1 MTHITLSCAERYA
14 VRPFYVNGKPLLRDS
29 PFWGMTLN
37 QAGSMRFRWDETNET
52 RDKLLKEIVSG
63 RSTFRND
70 VPCEP
75 VPLELLHSKIV
86 YAVSSAADT
95 YGRQGDGIVTDRTSL
110 MPVVTAADCMP
121 IFFYEWECGVFGVV
135 HSGWKGTGIVTEAIA
150 VMRQIYGADVKYL
163 SAVLGPH
170 IRSCCYIV
178 DEERASYFEKNF
190 CGDCVREY
198 ETDGNEHANA
208 ERDETENGRTDTSC
222 GRFLG
227 VRSIFQNEGKAKR
240 YRLSLEK
247 ANLALLEAAGVRDEN
262 IAVCDDCTG
271 CDERFGSFRRETGG
285 DIQKSFTVQAAFC
298 GWIR

>member
-1 MTHITLSCAERYA
+1 MTHITLSCAERYV
-14 VRPFYVNGKPLLRDS
+14 VRPFYVNGKPLLRDA
-29 PFWGMTLN
+29 PFWGMTLK

-63 RSTFRND
+63 RSAFRND

-95 YGRQGDGIVTDRTSL
+95 YGRQGDGIVTDHTSL

-121 IFFYEWECGVFGVV
+121 IFFCERERGVFGVV

-163 SAVLGPH
+163 SVVLGPH

-178 DEERASYFEKNF
+178 DEERASYFKKNF
-190 CGDCVREY
+190 CGDCVCEY
-198 ETDGNEHANA
+198 ESGYAN
-208 ERDETENGRTDTSC
+208 
-222 GRFLG
+222 
-227 VRSIFQNEGKAKR
+227 VKR

-247 ANLALLEAAGVRDEN
+247 ANLSLLEASGVRDEN

-285 DIQKSFTVQAAFC
+285 DVQKPFTVQAAFC

>member
-1 MTHITLSCAERYA
+1 MTRITLACTEPY
-14 VRPFYVNGKPLLRDS
+14 VVLPFYANGKPLMRDA
-29 PFWGMTLN
+29 PFWGMTLK

-52 RDKLLKEIVSG
+52 RDTLLKEIASG
-63 RSTFRND
+63 RSAFRND

-121 IFFYEWECGVFGVV
+121 IFFYERKRGVFGVV

-150 VMRQIYGADVKYL
+150 VMRQTYGADVKYL
-163 SAVLGPH
+163 SVVLGPH

-178 DEERASYFEKNF
+178 DEERASYFKKNF
-190 CGDCVREY
+190 CGDCVCGADESGY
-198 ETDGNEHANA
+198 ANA
-208 ERDETENGRTDTSC
+208 ESVDTGRSRARLSGAAT
-222 GRFLG
+222 LL
-227 VRSIFQNEGKAKR
+227 QNEGKAKR

-247 ANLALLEAAGVRDEN
+247 ANLALLEASGVRDEN

-285 DIQKSFTVQAAFC
+285 DIQKPFTVQAAFC

>member
-1 MTHITLSCAERYA
+1 MTRITLACTEPY
-14 VRPFYVNGKPLLRDS
+14 VVLPFYANGKPLMRDA
-29 PFWGMTLN
+29 PFWGMTLK

-52 RDKLLKEIVSG
+52 RDTLLKEIASG
-63 RSTFRND
+63 RSAFRND

-121 IFFYEWECGVFGVV
+121 IFFYERERGVFGVV

-150 VMRQIYGADVKYL
+150 VMRQTYGADVKYL
-163 SAVLGPH
+163 SVVLGPH

-178 DEERASYFEKNF
+178 DEERASYFKKNF
-190 CGDCVREY
+190 CGDCIREY
-198 ETDGNEHANA
+198 ESGYANA
-208 ERDETENGRTDTSC
+208 E
-222 GRFLG
+222 
-227 VRSIFQNEGKAKR
+227 KAKR

-247 ANLALLEAAGVRDEN
+247 ANLALLEASGVRDEN

-298 GWIR
+298 GRIR

>member
-14 VRPFYVNGKPLLRDS
+14 VRPFYVNGKPLLRDA
-29 PFWGMTLN
+29 PFWGMTLK

-52 RDKLLKEIVSG
+52 RDKLLKEIASG
-63 RSTFRND
+63 RSAFRND

-121 IFFYEWECGVFGVV
+121 IFFYERKRGVFGVV

-150 VMRQIYGADVKYL
+150 VMRQTYGADVKYL
-163 SAVLGPH
+163 SVVLGPH

-178 DEERASYFEKNF
+178 DEERASYFKKNF
-190 CGDCVREY
+190 CGDCVCGADESGY
-198 ETDGNEHANA
+198 ANA
-208 ERDETENGRTDTSC
+208 ESVDTGRSRARLSGAAT
-222 GRFLG
+222 LL
-227 VRSIFQNEGKAKR
+227 QNEGKAKR

-247 ANLALLEAAGVRDEN
+247 ANLALLEASGVRDEN

-285 DIQKSFTVQAAFC
+285 DIQKPFTVQAAFC
-298 GWIR
+298 GRIR